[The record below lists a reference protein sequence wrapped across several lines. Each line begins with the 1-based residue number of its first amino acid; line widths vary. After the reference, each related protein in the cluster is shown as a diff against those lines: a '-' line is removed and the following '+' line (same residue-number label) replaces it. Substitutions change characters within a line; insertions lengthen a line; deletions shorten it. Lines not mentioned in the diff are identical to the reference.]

1 VKSVQCLCQI
11 QHLAPEYYFK
21 VFQPLPVQPVTCI
34 LLFGLKPCLTTCT
47 LALHV
52 QQQPPFCCSL
62 VAYYFILFWAEY
74 YFKVFQPLPVQPV
87 TCILLFGLKPCL
99 TTCTLALHVQQQPPF
114 CCSLVAYYFI
124 LFWALVTL
132 RGRSCREGGPGW
144 LIEAPQ
150 GLQRAL
156 SSTMRLVCAAV

>member
-1 VKSVQCLCQI
+1 MYVQCLCQI

-62 VAYYFILFWAEY
+62 VAYYFILFWALGGKACGQY
-74 YFKVFQPLPVQPV
+74 
-87 TCILLFGLKPCL
+87 
-99 TTCTLALHVQQQPPF
+99 
-114 CCSLVAYYFI
+114 LVAI
-124 LFWALVTL
+124 
-132 RGRSCREGGPGW
+132 GRNACGRPAESFMTVHAW
-144 LIEAPQ
+144 LNIIIIQP
-150 GLQRAL
+150 
-156 SSTMRLVCAAV
+156 